1 MHWRIKVRAK
11 MILSLRM
18 IFNQGTSFLK
28 IRCFKMFFKEPPLFL
43 MPKNQNDL
51 RGGVRGTLVP

>member
-18 IFNQGTSFLK
+18 IFNQGTFQGTKVLNG
-28 IRCFKMFFKEPPLFL
+28 RLAAYRTPPLFY
-43 MPKNQNDL
+43 
-51 RGGVRGTLVP
+51 